1 MNWLSGGFYGIS
13 ISCVELLTVT
23 GFCHVIPFENGVK
36 SMKFTKNTAAV
47 DLNGDL
53 NARDVLEPTSVTA
66 AEPPQQIP
74 NLLSLIF

>member
-1 MNWLSGGFYGIS
+1 
-13 ISCVELLTVT
+13 
-23 GFCHVIPFENGVK
+23 
-36 SMKFTKNTAAV
+36 MKFTKNTAAV